1 MAQYNLRVAADVARQ
16 MRSERPEAFQNLADR
31 TGLSEDELDLWDRAA
46 EAMYIPFDERMQIHP
61 QDDQFLNRQ
70 LWNLDDPAVGAKRPL
85 LLHYHPLTIYRY
97 QVLKQADVVL
107 ALFLQ
112 GHDMPTEV
120 KKRDY
125 AYYDRLTTGDSSLS
139 AVVQSIM
146 AAELGFRGTA
156 MSFFLRGL
164 FLDLENLH
172 GNSADGAHI
181 ASCGGVWSALV
192 YGFGGFRDDYGRFS
206 IDPRLPEDWEQL
218 EYNVT
223 LQGYQIRV
231 SVEKA
236 AVELQIVDGGQG
248 LVGPVTVLG
257 QDVVIGSEPV
267 RVEGTTTMVS
277 EEAGLSE
284 SVPAADVVFVE
295 K

>member
-1 MAQYNLRVAADVARQ
+1 
-16 MRSERPEAFQNLADR
+16 
-31 TGLSEDELDLWDRAA
+31 
-46 EAMYIPFDERMQIHP
+46 
-61 QDDQFLNRQ
+61 
-70 LWNLDDPAVGAKRPL
+70 
-85 LLHYHPLTIYRY
+85 
-97 QVLKQADVVL
+97 
-107 ALFLQ
+107 
-112 GHDMPTEV
+112 
-120 KKRDY
+120 
-125 AYYDRLTTGDSSLS
+125 
-139 AVVQSIM
+139 
-146 AAELGFRGTA
+146 

>member
-1 MAQYNLRVAADVARQ
+1 
-16 MRSERPEAFQNLADR
+16 
-31 TGLSEDELDLWDRAA
+31 
-46 EAMYIPFDERMQIHP
+46 MYIPFDERMQIHP

-97 QVLKQADVVL
+97 QVLKQAAVVL

-112 GHDMPTEV
+112 GRDMPTEG

-125 AYYDRLTTGDSSLS
+125 AYYARLTTGDSSLS

-146 AAELGFRGTA
+146 AAELGFRDTA

-192 YGFGGFRDDYGRFS
+192 FGFGGFRDDYGRFS
-206 IDPRLPEDWEQL
+206 IDPRLPEDWDEL

-231 SVEKA
+231 SVEKD
-236 AVELQIVDGGQG
+236 AVELQIVDGGEG

-257 QDVVIGSEPV
+257 QDVVIGSAPV
-267 RVEGTTTMVS
+267 RVEGTTTLVS
-277 EEAGLSE
+277 EEDGLSE